1 MKPKRNHLQSVSSTG
16 YIPNFGSQS
25 DLLFPRSNAIYR
37 KMLNHDVISASI
49 NTIYSLASSAKY
61 KLKAKDQSET
71 AIEIL
76 NFIEGCFDDME
87 SHIDDFIRHS
97 LTAYAYGF
105 ALSEYTLKYRTSKT
119 SKYDDGLIGL
129 ASIQSISQASISGW
143 KFSDDGGLESY
154 YQRVVYD
161 KDYSLTQPI
170 TMAHDPLTD
179 VILPV
184 EKLLI
189 VKHGNDVDSPVGVS
203 PLASVY
209 NLYNELIQL
218 QDMRI
223 VSTERNLVGVPYLR
237 APASVVAPQDY
248 DQEAIAQNK
257 QLKAILK
264 SATRNREA
272 GLLLPSDYIDGQP
285 AYSFE
290 LLKGSTSDTTI
301 IDAAVRDIIF
311 RIHTALGTDYVVL
324 GQASTGSFAM
334 AEAKRYTMG
343 CICDA
348 LLKTIDRQINR
359 LIDTILRFNNFDRTL
374 APVFV
379 IESLNKESA
388 DVLSKTVQRTASVG
402 MLPKSSEVVNEVL
415 ASMDLDPLEDDA
427 NLEDILTDYTS
438 RSGDGMATAGNGTSA
453 NTFTDAATLNMA

>member
-1 MKPKRNHLQSVSSTG
+1 MKQAKRKHLHAISSSG
-16 YIPNFGSQS
+16 YIPNLGLQS
-25 DLLFPRSNAIYR
+25 DLKFPQSISTFR
-37 KMLNHDVISASI
+37 KMLGHDVVAASI
-49 NTIYSLASSAKY
+49 NTIYSLSSTAKY
-61 KLKAKDQSET
+61 KLKPKDNSDE
-71 AIEIL
+71 ARRIRD
-76 NFIEGCFDDME
+76 FIESCLNDME
-87 SHIDDFIRHS
+87 NSIDEFISHS

-105 ALSEYTLKYRTSKT
+105 ALSEYTLKYRSVDN
-119 SKYDDGLIGL
+119 SKYDDGMIGL
-129 ASIQSISQASISGW
+129 ASIQPISQSSISGW
-143 KFSDDGGLESY
+143 KFKGNQIESY

-161 KDYSLTQPI
+161 KDFTLIQPI
-170 TMAHDPLTD
+170 TMAPDPLTD
-179 VILPV
+179 VELPV

-189 VKHGNDVDSPVGVS
+189 VKQGHDVDNPVGVS
-203 PLASVY
+203 PLSSVY
-209 NLYNELIQL
+209 QLYNELIQL

-237 APASVVAPQDY
+237 APASVVAPQDF
-248 DQEAIAQNK
+248 DHEAVQQNK

-324 GQASTGSFAM
+324 GQSMTGSFAM

-348 LLKTIDRQINR
+348 LLKTIANQINK
-359 LIDTILRFNNFDRTL
+359 LIDTLLTFNNFDRTL
-374 APVFV
+374 APTFEF
-379 IESLNKESA
+379 ESLNRESV

-415 ASMDLDPLEDDA
+415 ASMDIDPLEDDA

-438 RSGDGMATAGNGTSA
+438 RSGDGMATAGNGTST
-453 NTFTDAATLNMA
+453 NILTDAATLNMS

>member
-1 MKPKRNHLQSVSSTG
+1 MKPKRKHLHAASSTG
-16 YIPNFGSQS
+16 YIPNLGLQS
-25 DLLFPRSNAIYR
+25 ELKFPQSISTYR
-37 KMLNHDVISASI
+37 KMLGSDVIHASI
-49 NTIYSLASSAKY
+49 NTIYSLSSTAKY
-61 KLKAKDQSET
+61 KLKSKDNSDKS
-71 AIEIL
+71 IEIK
-76 NFIEGCFDDME
+76 NFIESCFDDMQA
-87 SHIDDFIRHS
+87 SIDDFIKHS

-105 ALSEYTLKYRTSKT
+105 ALSEFTLKHRSVDN
-119 SKYDDGLIGL
+119 SKYNDGLIGL
-129 ASIQSISQASISGW
+129 ASIQPISQSSISGW
-143 KFSDDGGLESY
+143 KFNGNILESY
-154 YQRVVYD
+154 YQRVVYG
-161 KDYSLTQPI
+161 KDFSLTQPI
-170 TMAHDPLTD
+170 TLAHDPLTD
-179 VILPV
+179 VELPV

-189 VKHGNDVDSPVGVS
+189 VKQGHDVDNPVGFS

-237 APASVVAPQDY
+237 APASVVAPQDF
-248 DQEAIAQNK
+248 DQEALQQNK

-301 IDAAVRDIIF
+301 IDSAVRDLIF

-343 CICDA
+343 CICDS
-348 LLKTIDRQINR
+348 LLKTISSQINR
-359 LIDTILRFNNFDRTL
+359 LIDTLLKFNNFDRTL
-374 APVFV
+374 APTFEF
-379 IESLNKESA
+379 ESLNKESA
-388 DVLSKTVQRTASVG
+388 DVLSKTVQRAASVG

-415 ASMDLDPLEDDA
+415 ASMDIEPIEDNA
-427 NLEDILTDYTS
+427 NLDELLTDYTS
-438 RSGDGMATAGNGTSA
+438 RAGDGMQTAGNGTST
-453 NTFTDAATLNMA
+453 NILTDAATLNMA

>member
-1 MKPKRNHLQSVSSTG
+1 LKPKRNHLQAVSSTG

-37 KMLNHDVISASI
+37 KMLNHDVIYASI
-49 NTIYSLASSAKY
+49 NTLYSLASSAKY

-71 AIEIL
+71 AIEIK

-161 KDYSLTQPI
+161 KDFTIIQPI
-170 TMAHDPLTD
+170 TMAPDPLTD
-179 VILPV
+179 VELPI

-189 VKHGNDVDSPVGVS
+189 VKQGHDVDNPVGVS

-209 NLYNELIQL
+209 QLYNELSQL
-218 QDMRI
+218 QDMRL

-237 APASVVAPQDY
+237 APASVVAPQEY
-248 DQEAIAQNK
+248 DSEAIKQN
-257 QLKAILK
+257 QELKKILK

-301 IDAAVRDIIF
+301 IDNAVRDLIF

-343 CICDA
+343 CICDT
-348 LLKTIDRQINR
+348 LLQTIDKQINR
-359 LIDTILRFNNFDRTL
+359 LIDILLTFNNFDRTL
-374 APVFV
+374 APIF
-379 IESLNKESA
+379 EFDSLNKESA

-415 ASMDLDPLEDDA
+415 ASMDLDPIEDDA
-427 NLEDILTDYTS
+427 NLDELLTPYTS
-438 RSGDGMATAGNGTSA
+438 RSGDGMQTAGNGTST
-453 NTFTDAATLNMA
+453 NNLTDVSTLNMA

>member
-1 MKPKRNHLQSVSSTG
+1 MKPKRKHLHAASSTG
-16 YIPNFGSQS
+16 YIPNLGLESS
-25 DLLFPRSNAIYR
+25 IRFPNSVLTYR
-37 KMLNHDVISASI
+37 KMLGNDVIHASI
-49 NTIYSLASSAKY
+49 NTIYSLSSTAKY
-61 KLKAKDQSET
+61 KLKSKGDSEASIKIKD
-71 AIEIL
+71 
-76 NFIEGCFDDME
+76 FIESCFDDMDT
-87 SHIDDFIRHS
+87 SIDDFIRHS
-97 LTAYAYGF
+97 LTAYVYGF
-105 ALSEYTLKYRTSKT
+105 ALSEYTLKYRTSNS
-119 SKYDDGLIGL
+119 SKYDDGLIGI
-129 ASIQSISQASISGW
+129 ASIQPISQTSISGW
-143 KFSDDGGLESY
+143 KFNENILESY
-154 YQRVVYD
+154 YQRVVYG
-161 KDYSLTQPI
+161 KDFTINNPI
-170 TMAHDPLTD
+170 TLAHDPLTD
-179 VILPV
+179 IELPV

-189 VKHGNDVDSPVGVS
+189 VKQGQDVDSPVGVS

-209 NLYNELIQL
+209 SLYNELLQL

-237 APASVVAPQDY
+237 APAAVVSPQDY
-248 DQEAIAQNK
+248 DQEAVNQNK

-301 IDAAVRDIIF
+301 IDSAVRDLIF

-334 AEAKRYTMG
+334 AEAKRYSMG

-348 LLKTIDRQINR
+348 LLQTISSQINR
-359 LIDTILRFNNFDRTL
+359 LIDTILQFNNFDRTL

-379 IESLNKESA
+379 FESLNKESA
-388 DVLSKTVQRTASVG
+388 DTISKTVQRTASVG

-415 ASMDLDPLEDDA
+415 ASMDLEPLDDGA
-427 NLEDILTDYTS
+427 NLDELLTPYTS
-438 RSGDGMATAGNGTSA
+438 RSGDGMQTAGNGTST
-453 NTFTDAATLNMA
+453 NNLTDVATLNMA

>member
-1 MKPKRNHLQSVSSTG
+1 MKPKRKHLRTVGSTG
-16 YIPNFGSQS
+16 YIPNFGSAI
-25 DLLFPRSNAIYR
+25 DLLFPKSISTYR
-37 KMLNHDVISASI
+37 KMLSNDVIHASM
-49 NTIYSLASSAKY
+49 NTIYSLSSTAKY
-61 KLKAKDQSET
+61 KLKSKDNSEKS
-71 AIEIL
+71 IEIK
-76 NFIEGCFDDME
+76 NFIESCFDDMQTP
-87 SHIDDFIRHS
+87 IVDFIKHS

-105 ALSEYTLKYRTSKT
+105 AISEFTLKYRTDKSSKHN
-119 SKYDDGLIGL
+119 DGLIGL
-129 ASIQSISQASISGW
+129 ASIQPISQSSISGW
-143 KFSDDGGLESY
+143 KFDGNMLESY
-154 YQRVVYD
+154 YQRVVYG

-170 TMAHDPLTD
+170 TLAHDPLTD
-179 VILPV
+179 VELPT
-184 EKLLI
+184 EKLLV
-189 VKHGNDVDSPVGVS
+189 VKHGNDVDNPVGVS

-209 NLYNELIQL
+209 QLYNELLQL

-237 APASVVAPQDY
+237 APAAVVSPQVF
-248 DQEAIAQNK
+248 DQEAIDQNK

-301 IDAAVRDIIF
+301 IDSAVRDLIF
-311 RIHTALGTDYVVL
+311 RIHTTLGTDYVVL

-343 CICDA
+343 CICDS
-348 LLKTIDRQINR
+348 LLKTIASEINR
-359 LIDTILRFNNFDRTL
+359 LIDILLTFNNFDRTL
-374 APVFV
+374 APTFEF
-379 IESLNKESA
+379 ESLNKESA

-415 ASMDLDPLEDDA
+415 ASMDLEPIEDDA
-427 NLEDILTDYTS
+427 NLDELLTDYTS
-438 RSGDGMATAGNGTSA
+438 RAGDGMQTAGNGTST
-453 NTFTDAATLNMA
+453 NILTDAATLNMA

>member
-1 MKPKRNHLQSVSSTG
+1 MKPKRKHLHAVSSTG
-16 YIPNFGSQS
+16 YIPNLGLQS
-25 DLLFPRSNAIYR
+25 ELKFPNSILSYR
-37 KMLNHDVISASI
+37 KMLGNDVIAASM

-61 KLKAKDQSET
+61 KLKPKDQSET
-71 AIEIL
+71 AIEVKH
-76 NFIEGCFDDME
+76 FIESCLDDMD
-87 SHIDDFIRHS
+87 SSLDNFIRHS
-97 LTAYAYGF
+97 LTSYTYGF
-105 ALSEYTLKYRTSKT
+105 ALSEYTLKYRTSK
-119 SKYDDGLIGL
+119 SSRYDDGLIGI
-129 ASIQSISQASISGW
+129 ASITPISQSSISGW
-143 KFSDDGGLESY
+143 KFDGNILKSY
-154 YQRVVYD
+154 YQRIVYD

-170 TMAHDPLTD
+170 TLAHDPLTD
-179 VILPV
+179 VELPI
-184 EKLLI
+184 EKLL
-189 VKHGNDVDSPVGVS
+189 VVRHGHDADSPVGVS

-209 NLYNELIQL
+209 SLYNELIQL

-237 APASVVAPQDY
+237 APAAVVSPQDF
-248 DQEAIAQNK
+248 DNEAVQQNK

-290 LLKGSTSDTTI
+290 LLRGSTSDTTI
-301 IDAAVRDIIF
+301 IDSAVRDLIF

-324 GQASTGSFAM
+324 GQSMTGSFAM

-348 LLKTIDRQINR
+348 LLKTIANQINK
-359 LIDTILRFNNFDRTL
+359 LIDILLSFNNFDRTL
-374 APVFV
+374 APTFEF
-379 IESLNKESA
+379 ESLNKESA

-415 ASMDLDPLEDDA
+415 ASMDLDPIEDDA
-427 NLEDILTDYTS
+427 NLDELLTPYTS
-438 RSGDGMATAGNGTSA
+438 RSGDGMQTPGNGTST
-453 NTFTDAATLNMA
+453 NNLTDVATLNMA